1 MIINDI
7 NEIDIE
13 IVINESPRYQQKKK
27 IFYYKNRSMVINIYV
42 RMNKHQI
49 VINELLLIK
58 MALLSINIFIF
69 PEVNAYISIY
79 IYIQR

>member
-13 IVINESPRYQQKKK
+13 IVINESPRYQQKK

-42 RMNKHQI
+42 T
-49 VINELLLIK
+49 NE
-58 MALLSINIFIF
+58 
-69 PEVNAYISIY
+69 
-79 IYIQR
+79 